1 MRPDGTRWG
10 GELSLVKA
18 QRRDSLLDRH
28 DSRDRRPLV
37 FLAVLVSHALIVLLL
52 IRAARQPISPQ
63 NDSSEPLVLLFLHD
77 GARAV
82 TNALTPRRPEVLP
95 PAAPPAP
102 ALKLEPAP
110 DNAIS
115 APPQTAPPAID
126 WEHEA
131 ELAARN
137 GVADAEKQKN
147 YRDLSALSAE
157 QLSWA
162 KKNHMA
168 PAAPGIPWTH
178 PRFEFDAQTGLP
190 VFWINDHCVL
200 VMLMVFCGIGHIEAE
215 GNLFKHMGDPHDP

>member
-1 MRPDGTRWG
+1 MDGTRWG

-18 QRRDSLLDRH
+18 QRRESLLHRH
-28 DSRDRRPLV
+28 DTGSGGPLV
-37 FLAVLVSHALIVLLL
+37 FLMVLVSHALVVLLL

-63 NDSSEPLVLLFLHD
+63 NDSSEPLVLLLLHD
-77 GARAV
+77 GARA
-82 TNALTPRRPEVLP
+82 AMSAMPRRRPEAP
-95 PAAPPAP
+95 PPAP
-102 ALKLEPAP
+102 APKLEPAP
-110 DNAIS
+110 DDAIS

-162 KKNHMA
+162 KKNHME
-168 PAAPGIPWTH
+168 PAAP
-178 PRFEFDAQTGLP
+178 
-190 VFWINDHCVL
+190 
-200 VMLMVFCGIGHIEAE
+200 
-215 GNLFKHMGDPHDP
+215 